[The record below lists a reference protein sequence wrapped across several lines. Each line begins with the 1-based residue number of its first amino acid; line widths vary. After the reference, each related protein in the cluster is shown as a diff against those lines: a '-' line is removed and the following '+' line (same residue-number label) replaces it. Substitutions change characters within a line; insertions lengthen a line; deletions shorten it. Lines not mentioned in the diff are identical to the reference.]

1 MKSPYEVGLPNGMT
15 LIVELHDRPVNF
27 EVVFPNG
34 QGKVL
39 FSREHSLDPEVNG
52 KVDRD
57 DVGKQKLTAPID
69 VSTAAKPKWRRIEP
83 KAESDTFV
91 EYSDPD
97 M

>member
-15 LIVELHDRPVNF
+15 LIVELHDRPVDF

-39 FSREHSLDPEVNG
+39 FSRAQDIDPEVNG
-52 KVDRD
+52 KVERD
-57 DVGKQKLTAPID
+57 DVGKEKLTDPID
-69 VSTAAKPKWRRIEP
+69 VSTTAKPKRLRIEP

>member
-1 MKSPYEVGLPNGMT
+1 MKSSYEVGLPNGMT
-15 LIVELHDRPVNF
+15 LIVELHDRPVDF
-27 EVVFPNG
+27 EIVFPDG
-34 QGKVL
+34 QGKVV
-39 FSREHSLDPEVNG
+39 FSRVHDMDPEVNG

-57 DVGKQKLTAPID
+57 SNGKLHLTAPID
-69 VSTAAKPKWRRIEP
+69 VATTARPKWRRIEP